1 MSPSGDR
8 TVRIERTAPVATV
21 WLDRPRHHNV
31 LDRDGWHAFAKAF
44 EEVSSDGDVRAVA
57 VRGAGGRAFSA
68 GSDIGAFDAQRQT
81 REDVRIYSRAI
92 ASAMEAVS
100 RCRHPTVAIIE
111 GICVGGGL
119 EIAACCDLR
128 VCGKSSRFGAPIHRL
143 GLTMS
148 YDELRPLLAL
158 LGPGALL
165 EILLTGELIN
175 AERALAVG
183 LVNRVWPDESVVR
196 EGRALVDRI
205 VAGAPLVNQWHK
217 KFIRRLLEGGVISPE
232 ERAEVH
238 EAFETRDYR
247 EGRSAFLEKRAPRF
261 RGA

>member
-1 MSPSGDR
+1 M
-8 TVRIERTAPVATV
+8 

-31 LDRDGWHAFAKAF
+31 LDRDGWHAVAEAF
-44 EEVSSDGDVRAVA
+44 KELSADDEVRAVT

-68 GSDIGAFDAQRQT
+68 GSDIGAFTAQRET
-81 REDVRIYSRAI
+81 PGDVRLYSRAI

-100 RCRHPTVAIIE
+100 GCRHPTVAVIE

-128 VCGKSSRFGAPIHRL
+128 ICGESSRFGAPVHRL

-148 YDELRPLLAL
+148 YDELRPLLTL
-158 LGPGALL
+158 LGPATLL
-165 EILLTGELIN
+165 EILLTGELID
-175 AERALAVG
+175 AEHARAAG
-183 LVNRVWPDESVVR
+183 LVSRVWPDGSVVE

-205 VAGAPLVNQWHK
+205 VAGAPLVNRWHK
-217 KFIRRLLEGGVISPE
+217 KFIRRLLEGGTISAE
-232 ERAEVH
+232 EGAEVH
-238 EAFETRDYR
+238 EAFETSDYR